1 MDVRRDFRTPN
12 LSLNLSEQEFYL
24 IKVVKNISR
33 MVSSIK
39 GPGDAGIKRQK
50 KKSIACRRCHTHK
63 IKCSGG
69 QPCAKCRQAGCPADC
84 TYVSRDRQIKVHE
97 SYLEQLALE
106 NERLRAQISQSP
118 SGNTPETLGPYSQ
131 DSSTQDSDTHVQNPM
146 LGEQAWFHPYD
157 PSAPPIHIG
166 EAACT
171 AFATRLRQVMSKD
184 SKTSHMPRT
193 QYTSEATLMKMRNPA
208 LQWPTLAQARLLI
221 QVVFNQVSRVYHL
234 VLRKSTMEELEDAYR
249 KADFDDPIT
258 TCKFFALF
266 ALGEVYSARINPDL
280 ECGVPGASFYLNA
293 MMMIP
298 ILPERPSLTHIE
310 SLLLLSLYSY
320 FLNRRHSAFLLV
332 GNAMRLGLTLGLNH
346 DIPQC
351 QCPDLV
357 DRQHRI
363 RLWWAIYVFDRMYG
377 SKTGWPIQ
385 ISDDDIHVEM
395 PSTIPGAIND
405 EQFSDTDLLVANIEL
420 ARITGQVTENIYSRK
435 KQPDSFLQREQKLLT
450 ALKEWA
456 QSLPQHI
463 RLNRDGSLPKNVIS
477 LHLQF
482 NQCIILATRPILLYN
497 LIQSTKPRHIDDKN
511 TTQINGQTL
520 KTLSDAC
527 IHAARHTHSLIVE
540 EWTNGTLPVLGYF
553 YAHYLFSCALIMVV
567 SSQIN
572 KTNQSDF
579 ALFETSFEI
588 LRAMSDH
595 GNLAATEFYDNLACI
610 RRYLDKKHGSRTRHS
625 ISSHLHSD
633 PSDSHALD
641 EAPSVPG
648 PVARGLDQ
656 GLSGHHPMLPE
667 PTAPGNL
674 TDEME
679 FLGASMEEF
688 LAQPDID
695 FEPLDPSGEPLN
707 VADAMYSWPHFSL
720 WTA

>member
-1 MDVRRDFRTPN
+1 MA
-12 LSLNLSEQEFYL
+12 
-24 IKVVKNISR
+24 
-33 MVSSIK
+33 SSSK

-84 TYVSRDRQIKVHE
+84 TYVSRDRQVKVHE

-106 NERLRAQISQSP
+106 NERLRAQLSQSP
-118 SGNTPETLGPYSQ
+118 GGNTPQTLGPHSQ
-131 DSSTQDSDTHVQNPM
+131 DTSAHDSDTHVQNPM
-146 LGEQAWFHPYD
+146 LGEQAWFEPYD

-171 AFATRLRQVMSKD
+171 AFATRLRQVLSKD

-193 QYTSEATLMKMRNPA
+193 QYTSEATLMKMRNPVM
-208 LQWPTLAQARLLI
+208 QWPTLAQARLLI

-266 ALGEVYSARINPDL
+266 ALGEVYSARTNPDL
-280 ECGVPGASFYLNA
+280 ECGVPGASFYTNA

-346 DIPQC
+346 DIPEC

-385 ISDDDIHVEM
+385 IADDDIHVEM
-395 PSTIPGAIND
+395 PSTIPGAIHD
-405 EQFSDTDLLVANIEL
+405 EQFSDTEFLVASIEL
-420 ARITGQVTENIYSRK
+420 ARITGQVTDNIYSRK

-450 ALKEWA
+450 ALKQWV
-456 QSLPQHI
+456 QSLPPHI
-463 RLNRDGSLPKNVIS
+463 RLNRDGSVPKSVIS

-482 NQCIILATRPILLYN
+482 NQ
-497 LIQSTKPRHIDDKN
+497 
-511 TTQINGQTL
+511 
-520 KTLSDAC
+520 
-527 IHAARHTHSLIVE
+527 
-540 EWTNGTLPVLGYF
+540 
-553 YAHYLFSCALIMVV
+553 
-567 SSQIN
+567 
-572 KTNQSDF
+572 
-579 ALFETSFEI
+579 I

-610 RRYLDKKHGSRTRHS
+610 RRCLDKRHGSRSRHS
-625 ISSHLHSD
+625 ISSHLHSY
-633 PSDSHALD
+633 PSDSHAL
-641 EAPSVPG
+641 EGPSVPD
-648 PVARGLDQ
+648 PAARGLDQ

-695 FEPLDPSGEPLN
+695 FEPLDSSGEPIN
-707 VADAMYSWPHFSL
+707 VADAMYSWPNFSL